1 MPYEVV
7 RGQAEATALAEQS
20 ARATVTAARV
30 RLVAA
35 VAFAVLAGVMHVAG
49 GPGWDTY
56 LGPLGVFSVFA
67 SVLFFA
73 RKQPWLARLG
83 PYSFLLDVL
92 VVYELQRRSMPGS
105 PFPAGVAGFSL
116 GLFVMMVAFTASTMR
131 RTAAWAVAALSAV
144 AQVAL
149 MQQAGVSWA
158 AQVSAVVVLGLAG
171 LVQTT
176 VTSRLRRMV
185 RSLASTEVAWRR
197 SHEEVKE
204 LTEARATIE
213 RLLADARAQNAQL
226 VALQADK
233 ESLTSLLV
241 HDLRAPLGAVR
252 ANLDWVKGELPKDFD
267 EEVLNALT
275 EARQVT
281 DRLAGMIGDLLN
293 ITRMESGSFPLNREP
308 QPSRAMLESLHKQLQ
323 AQGRGRRITVELET
337 DDVVLEADHALL
349 MRTLEN
355 ISSNAL
361 RYTPSGGRIR
371 LEGRRE
377 GDTVVFAVRNDGPV
391 IPPAARASLFDKFV
405 QAGSAQEN
413 RRAGWGL
420 GLYFCKLTVDA
431 HGGTIGVEDCDG
443 WPTSFRIC
451 IPGVVTAQRAA

>member
-7 RGQAEATALAEQS
+7 GSQAEATALAEQS
-20 ARATVTAARV
+20 SRATATAARV
-30 RLVAA
+30 RVVAV
-35 VAFAVLAGVMHVAG
+35 VAFGALAGVMHFVG

-56 LGPLGVFSVFA
+56 LAPLAVFA
-67 SVLFFA
+67 AALFLA
-73 RKQPWLARLG
+73 RKQPWMARLG
-83 PYSFLLDVL
+83 PYSFLFDVL
-92 VVYELQRRSMPGS
+92 AVFELQRRSMPSS

-131 RTAAWAVAALSAV
+131 RTAAWAVAGVSAV
-144 AQVAL
+144 TQVAL
-149 MQQAGVSWA
+149 MQEAGVSWGS
-158 AQVSAVVVLGLAG
+158 QVAAVVVLGLAG

-176 VTSRLRRMV
+176 VTARLRNMV
-185 RSLASTEVAWRR
+185 RGLAATEVAWRR
-197 SHEEVKE
+197 SHEEVQG

-213 RLLADARAQNAQL
+213 RLLEESRAQNARL

-267 EEVLNALT
+267 EEVLTALT

-293 ITRMESGSFPLNREP
+293 ITRMESGSFPLTREP

-377 GDTVVFAVRNDGPV
+377 GDVVVFAVRNDGPV

-405 QAGSAQEN
+405 QAGSTQEN

-443 WPTSFRIC
+443 WPTSFRIR